1 MKTENKNERELN
13 ELIMDCRKNVNYL
26 GTKTYY
32 NSVKIY
38 FNKVITSDIFEQLNN
53 LNFNYFVTL
62 VDNNI
67 YENGAIYLFIYKKK
81 YYEFN

>member
-1 MKTENKNERELN
+1 MKTENEKELN
-13 ELIMDCRKNVNYL
+13 ELIMECRKNVNYIV
-26 GTKTYY
+26 TKTYY

-38 FNKVITSDIFEQLNN
+38 FNKVITTDIFEQLNK

-81 YYEFN
+81 YYDFN